1 MNCPTCDTPMS
12 VRDSRKYYDPN
23 EGFNYVQRQRYCS
36 ACNEI
41 YNSIEVLLDVWKIKL
56 GGDNETEEN

>member
-1 MNCPTCDTPMS
+1 MNCPTCDTSMT

-41 YNSIEVLLDVWKIKL
+41 HISIEVLTTVWSEKT
-56 GGDNETEEN
+56 GDKYEEQKV

>member
-1 MNCPTCDTPMS
+1 MT
-12 VRDSRKYYDPN
+12 VRDSRKYFDPN

-41 YNSIEVLLDVWKIKL
+41 HVSIEVLISIWSAKT
-56 GGDNETEEN
+56 GDKYETQKD